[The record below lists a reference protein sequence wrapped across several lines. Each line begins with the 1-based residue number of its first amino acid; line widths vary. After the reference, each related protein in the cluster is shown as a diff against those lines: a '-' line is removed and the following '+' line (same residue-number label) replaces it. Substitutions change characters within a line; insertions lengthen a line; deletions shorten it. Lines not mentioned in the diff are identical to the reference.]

1 MGNYYCLVAG
11 LPDLLPDDQKL
22 QRSLLEFKTELEE
35 NLRASDLKLISIFF
49 QKFDNENLL
58 KLLGNPEAILNPLGT
73 LNQSDLL
80 DIIQLFKDSDTPNDA
95 RIPSHFYQFLPAFLE
110 NKPLFQGISWEDQLT
125 SLYFKAATNSTNTFI
140 SKWFEFNLNV
150 VNVLT
155 ALNCRKFNF
164 NIEEAVIGNNEVA
177 KTLRTS
183 HSKDFGLVP
192 IFPEISDL
200 IRIADEDNL
209 LERERKI
216 DLLRWQ
222 WLEEQSVFNYFDLER
237 LFVYLL
243 RVEMLERWTALDK
256 QSGEQVFRQMIAGI
270 QDSFEFPAEFE
281 IKTVK

>member
-35 NLRASDLKLISIFF
+35 NLSASDLKVISIFF

-73 LNQSDLL
+73 LTQSDLL

-95 RIPSHFYQFLPAFLE
+95 RIPVHFYRFMPAYLE
-110 NKPLFQGISWEDQLT
+110 NRPLFQGITWEDQLT
-125 SLYFKAATNSTNTFI
+125 SLYFEAAVKSSNAFI
-140 SKWFEFNLNV
+140 SKWFEFNLNA
-150 VNVLT
+150 VNILT

-164 NIEEAVIGNNEVA
+164 NVEEAIIGKNEIA
-177 KTLRTS
+177 KALRTS
-183 HSKDFGLVP
+183 HSKDFGLTP
-192 IFPEISDL
+192 IFSEIADL
-200 IRIADEDNL
+200 MRIADEDNL
-209 LERERKI
+209 LERERKF

-237 LFVYLL
+237 IFVYLL
-243 RVEMLERWTALDK
+243 KIEMLERWTTLDK
-256 QSGEQVFRQMIAGI
+256 HSGQQVFRQMIAGI
-270 QDSFEFPAEFE
+270 QGSFEFPAEFK

>member
-35 NLRASDLKLISIFF
+35 NLTAADLKLIDIFF

-58 KLLGNPEAILNPLGT
+58 KLLGNPEAVLNPLAT

-80 DIIQLFKDSDTPNDA
+80 DIVQLFKDSDTPIDA
-95 RIPSHFYQFLPAFLE
+95 RIPAHFYRFMPAFLE

-125 SLYFKAATNSTNTFI
+125 SLYFGAAIKSPNTFI

-164 NIEEAVIGNNEVA
+164 NIEEAIIGKNEVA
-177 KTLRTS
+177 KALRSS
-183 HSKDFGLVP
+183 HSKDFGLTP
-192 IFPEISDL
+192 IFPEIAEL
-200 IRIADEDNL
+200 TRIAEEDNL
-209 LERERKI
+209 MERERKI

-256 QSGEQVFRQMIAGI
+256 ANGEQVFRQLIAGI
-270 QDSFEFPAEFE
+270 QGSFEFPAEFK